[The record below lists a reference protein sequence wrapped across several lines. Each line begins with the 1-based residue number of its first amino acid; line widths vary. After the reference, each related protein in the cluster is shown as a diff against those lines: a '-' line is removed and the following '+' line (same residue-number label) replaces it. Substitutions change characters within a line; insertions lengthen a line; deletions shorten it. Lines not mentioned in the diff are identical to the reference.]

1 MKKIGMS
8 LLILATAGSLSACST
23 LKGAGIGAAGGAGV
37 AAASGG
43 DVATGAAVGGGAG
56 AVAGTVI
63 DD

>member
-1 MKKIGMS
+1 MKKTGVS

-23 LKGAGIGAAGGAGV
+23 LKGAGI

-56 AVAGTVI
+56 TVAGTVI
-63 DD
+63 DH